1 MTEPA
6 NVTDNPERSRFEL
19 DVNGQTVFANYRRQ
33 GETVII
39 THVEAPV
46 TLRGTGASGR
56 LMQGIVEILQ
66 QRNEKVVPL
75 CSYAA
80 AWLKRKPEYAGL
92 LTP

>member
-1 MTEPA
+1 MSDTA
-6 NVTDNPERSRFEL
+6 VIDNPDRSRFEL
-19 DVNGQTVFANYRRQ
+19 DVNGQIVFANYRRQ

-46 TLRGTGASGR
+46 ALRGTGASGR
-56 LMQGIVEILQ
+56 LMEGVARMLQ
-66 QRNEKVVPL
+66 ARNEKVVPL

-92 LTP
+92 LA